1 MMQNRLLIV
10 TAPTAPSAG
19 LEGDLYEAGFGRLT
33 SLSPATSDADHHRR
47 LLRSLG
53 YSIRRQHTNL
63 RAHVQL
69 IHLLATQDH
78 GGNKLCDAVVDLF
91 SLLAGRG
98 VALRQR
104 LENLVAPHLQET
116 QRARITAVQAA
127 SALPHASMAAEAP
140 TELALVTPFDPHS
153 AADTD
158 PVAYADQLL
167 CLGDYAEA
175 MAVLEKA
182 LPRSPASADIATA
195 LQAIYRSARDE
206 EAYERSRT
214 LVLAAA
220 PEAGD
225 LWPAAGQFFGGR

>member
-33 SLSPATSDADHHRR
+33 SLAPATSDADNQRR

-53 YSIRRQHTNL
+53 YGIRRHHANL
-63 RAHVQL
+63 RAHVQV
-69 IHLLATQDH
+69 IHLLAAQDH
-78 GGNKLCDAVVDLF
+78 GNDKLCDAVVDLF
-91 SLLAGRG
+91 TLLAGRG
-98 VALRQR
+98 AALRQR
-104 LENLVAPHLQET
+104 LENLVAPHLQEA
-116 QRARITAVQAA
+116 QRARIAAVQAPA
-127 SALPHASMAAEAP
+127 TRMAAEAP

-167 CLGDYAEA
+167 CLGDYVEA

-206 EAYERSRT
+206 DAYERSRT

-220 PEAGD
+220 PEASD
-225 LWPAAGQFFGGR
+225 LWPAVGQFFGGR

>member
-1 MMQNRLLIV
+1 MQNRLLIV
-10 TAPTAPSAG
+10 TAPTAPPVG
-19 LEGDLYEAGFGRLT
+19 LEGDLYEAGFGRLI
-33 SLSPATSDADHHRR
+33 SLAPATSDADHQRR

-53 YSIRRQHTNL
+53 YSIRRQRTNL

-69 IHLLATQDH
+69 IHLLVAQDH
-78 GGNKLCDAVVDLF
+78 CGDKLCDAVVDLF

-98 VALRQR
+98 AALRQR
-104 LENLVAPHLQET
+104 LENLVAPQLEAT
-116 QRARITAVQAA
+116 QLARIAAAQAP
-127 SALPHASMAAEAP
+127 SASMAAEAP

-206 EAYERSRT
+206 EAYERSRS
-214 LVLAAA
+214 LVLTAA

-225 LWPAAGQFFGGR
+225 LWPATEQFFGGR